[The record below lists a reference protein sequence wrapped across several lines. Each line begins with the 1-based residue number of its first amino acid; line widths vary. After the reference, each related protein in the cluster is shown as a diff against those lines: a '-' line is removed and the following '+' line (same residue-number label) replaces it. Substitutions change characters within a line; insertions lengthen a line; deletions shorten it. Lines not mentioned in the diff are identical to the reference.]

1 MTSRAARTHIFLGK
15 CQNPRK
21 HSFCRSWLYRVKS
34 QIYLSHFFLSPIW
47 CIELKSEK
55 IQWKC
60 QSKKQP
66 LLFDCF
72 AAYRAWKEVDNWPWD
87 PFRQRKCGGC
97 FLNWYFEQLSLD
109 LWSEYEMWMRKKWL
123 TKIWWPF
130 LEPLQYSQLL
140 ENDPPPILARIWHK
154 WDPAVTCRCESV
166 LMRKLAPARASATES
181 GVAKRPHEISSDQP
195 RRQNSYFL
203 RKMPKSQKT

>member
-1 MTSRAARTHIFLGK
+1 MPAKASATESGRLAEPSARVKFLVTSRAARTHIFLGK

-47 CIELKSEK
+47 CTELKSEK

-60 QSKKQP
+60 QCKKQP

-72 AAYRAWKEVDNWPWD
+72 AAYRAWKEVDNMLWD
-87 PFRQRKCGGC
+87 PFRQGKCGGC

-130 LEPLQYSQLL
+130 LETLQYSQLL
-140 ENDPPPILARIWHK
+140 
-154 WDPAVTCRCESV
+154 
-166 LMRKLAPARASATES
+166 
-181 GVAKRPHEISSDQP
+181 
-195 RRQNSYFL
+195 FL
-203 RKMPKSQKT
+203 RVEIGKTDAFQPPGI